1 MLSKSLALLSLT
13 IDFSRIRIVHIIF
26 FNAHAAEPA
35 FHFQEGSDINGFV
48 LSYHAAAPF
57 SGAE

>member
-13 IDFSRIRIVHIIF
+13 IDFSGVRIEHIF
-26 FNAHAAEPA
+26 FFNVHAAEQA

-48 LSYHAAAPF
+48 LSYHIADPF

>member
-1 MLSKSLALLSLT
+1 MGLELYTL
-13 IDFSRIRIVHIIF
+13 F
-26 FNAHAAEPA
+26 FVNAHAAEQA

-57 SGAE
+57 FGAE

>member
-13 IDFSRIRIVHIIF
+13 IGFSGVRIVDAIF

-35 FHFQEGSDINGFV
+35 FHFQEESGISGFV
-48 LSYHAAAPF
+48 LSYHTAAPF